1 MLVYKTYDN
10 FLWADVTPIAE
21 SLWYQGDFDL
31 YAIYD
36 DESEHLIE
44 SEREMIS
51 ILKEKTRVCI
61 ELCFLDDI
69 QFLNEKYTEY
79 VRKTEN

>member
-51 ILKEKTRVCI
+51 N
-61 ELCFLDDI
+61 F
-69 QFLNEKYTEY
+69 
-79 VRKTEN
+79 

>member
-1 MLVYKTYDN
+1 MKVYQANDG

-51 ILKEKTRVCI
+51 VLKDKTRVCI
-61 ELCFLDDI
+61 ELCFLNDI
-69 QFLNEKYTEY
+69 EFLNEKYTEY
-79 VRKTEN
+79 IRKTN